1 MENKYVPLEDDHWIA
16 NYKKMQKEIEEID
29 LLTTCGT
36 FNTKDCTTCE
46 ELCKLLKPKEEQ
58 E

>member
-1 MENKYVPLEDDHWIA
+1 MRYEPPEDDHWIA
-16 NYKKMQKEIEEID
+16 DYKKMQKEIEDLD

-36 FNTKDCTTCE
+36 FSTKDCTTCE
-46 ELCKLLKPKEEQ
+46 QLCKLLKTKEDE